1 MQQFFATCPKGLEYL
16 LRDELV
22 ALGAR
27 EVHEA
32 LSGVHFSGE
41 LVDAYRL
48 IEPSLQRLRRSRD
61 RRDEPAHIYDP
72 RAFMAADG

>member
-1 MQQFFATCPKGLEYL
+1 MTRPDTTREDIAVMAKVAGL
-16 LRDELV
+16 D
-22 ALGAR
+22 
-27 EVHEA
+27 
-32 LSGVHFSGE
+32 LSPGLFDE